1 MSGLIALLDDVAAL
15 TRIAATSI
23 DDVAGMAAKAGTKAA
38 GVIIDDAAVTP
49 KYVTGLNPK
58 RELPIIWK
66 IARASFFSKLVIL
79 LPVAMLLNYFAPWVL
94 IPLLMLGGLYLCF
107 EGAEKIYHVL
117 RPHHD
122 TYVDADMDA
131 GDPAHLEESRVKG
144 AIKTDFILSAEIMTI
159 SLNSVVEEF
168 PDAVLWMQ
176 GMTLAAIAIAITIVV
191 YGTVA
196 LIVKMDDVGAWLALN
211 AKSGF
216 GRGAGRGLVH
226 GMPHLLTVLSIV
238 GTAAMLWVGGSI
250 LVHGLHD
257 PNFLG
262 WAQPYGFI
270 KDLSHNIAGD
280 NGFGNWAVT
289 ALSDG
294 VLGLAVGLL
303 LIPVVTRVL
312 APMIGAVTGS
322 KAQH

>member
-15 TRIAATSI
+15 TRVAATSI
-23 DDVAGMAAKAGTKAA
+23 DDVASMAAKAGSKAA

-79 LPVAMLLNYFAPWVL
+79 LPVAMLLNVFAPWLL

-117 RPHHD
+117 APHPD
-122 TYVDADMDA
+122 THVEKDMDV
-131 GDPAHLEESRVKG
+131 GDPAQLEETRVKG

-159 SLNSVVEEF
+159 SLNGIVAEF
-168 PDAVLWMQ
+168 PDAGLWMQ
-176 GMTLAAIAIAITIVV
+176 GATLAMVAVAITIVV

-196 LIVKMDDVGAWLALN
+196 LIVKMDDVGAWFALN
-211 AKSGF
+211 GKTGLGKSV
-216 GRGAGRGLVH
+216 GRGLVK

-257 PNFLG
+257 PAFLD
-262 WAQPYGFI
+262 WDQPYTFIHDLAKSIGGESGFV
-270 KDLSHNIAGD
+270 
-280 NGFGNWAVT
+280 NWAVT
-289 ALSDG
+289 AFSDG
-294 VLGLAVGLL
+294 VLGLAVGLC
-303 LIPVVTRVL
+303 LIPIVGKVI
-312 APMIGAVTGS
+312 APLFGS
-322 KAQH
+322 KAH